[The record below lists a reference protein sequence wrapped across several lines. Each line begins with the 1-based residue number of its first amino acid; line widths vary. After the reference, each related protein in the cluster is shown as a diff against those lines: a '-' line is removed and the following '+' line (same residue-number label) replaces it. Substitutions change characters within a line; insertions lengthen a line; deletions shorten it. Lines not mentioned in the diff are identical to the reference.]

1 VTRQRT
7 PARDTESAGISPRPG
22 AACTDTPTP
31 PGEWV
36 PSPEG
41 GAPRVSPTPTRGR
54 VIVPLPEAASGL
66 AEAVPRRHG
75 WRVEHINNAPDAD
88 TAVRWVSEW
97 ARAELAKCRQNRP
110 EDADAFAW
118 QIVHAV
124 AAITGVIYKGHP
136 RSEFRDCPR
145 LPGGGWTPRRPKTRT
160 AEARHP

>member
-1 VTRQRT
+1 MTRQRT
-7 PARDTESAGISPRPG
+7 PERAANPAGISARPG
-22 AACTDTPTP
+22 AAHAGTPTP

-36 PSPEG
+36 PSSEG
-41 GAPRVSPTPTRGR
+41 AAPRVSPTPTRGR

-66 AEAVPRRHG
+66 TEAVPRRHG

-124 AAITGVIYKGHP
+124 ADIAGVIYKGHP
-136 RSEFRDCPR
+136 RPEFRSCPR
-145 LPGGGWTPRRPKTRT
+145 LPGGGWTPRHPKTRT